1 MKKTNTVSESVLIN
15 QDSNEVMETIQA
27 KVDNIVEQSE
37 TVPNSLPEM
46 TSVLS
51 NEVTV
56 PVSEVNSGQQAQHY
70 VQTQQD
76 LMNTSD
82 LGPSLGVY
90 TPESATNSVHSIH
103 GGSFGGTGNGM
114 VLSNEVETGN
124 VQGTDGTSGTP
135 VHTNNVMESP
145 NSISS
150 VDMNNQQ
157 VQMQQQ
163 MQQQQYTQSMD
174 GQGVHDTQ
182 SMEGQGVHGNPS
194 LPNQS
199 PQHQQHCQQCW

>member
-1 MKKTNTVSESVLIN
+1 MPTPVELPS
-15 QDSNEVMETIQA
+15 IQ
-27 KVDNIVEQSE
+27 
-37 TVPNSLPEM
+37 
-46 TSVLS
+46 
-51 NEVTV
+51 EVT
-56 PVSEVNSGQQAQHY
+56 PTPAEVITNAPPPTGNQTPGVTQPGGQGHY

-76 LMNTSD
+76 MITTSGD

-114 VLSNEVETGN
+114 VDPTGN
-124 VQGTDGTSGTP
+124 GVQPGDGTAGGTP

-157 VQMQQQ
+157 QVNIFTNFLLNSCYFLKMNFVCQTNVQII
-163 MQQQQYTQSMD
+163 SF
-174 GQGVHDTQ
+174 
-182 SMEGQGVHGNPS
+182 
-194 LPNQS
+194 
-199 PQHQQHCQQCW
+199 

>member
-1 MKKTNTVSESVLIN
+1 MEQSESVP
-15 QDSNEVMETIQA
+15 T
-27 KVDNIVEQSE
+27 
-37 TVPNSLPEM
+37 SLPEM

-56 PVSEVNSGQQAQHY
+56 PVSEVNSSQQAQHY

-114 VLSNEVETGN
+114 VLSNEVEAGGTGN

-157 VQMQQQ
+157 VSFQ
-163 MQQQQYTQSMD
+163 TCSNLSKL
-174 GQGVHDTQ
+174 V
-182 SMEGQGVHGNPS
+182 
-194 LPNQS
+194 
-199 PQHQQHCQQCW
+199 

>member
-1 MKKTNTVSESVLIN
+1 
-15 QDSNEVMETIQA
+15 
-27 KVDNIVEQSE
+27 
-37 TVPNSLPEM
+37 
-46 TSVLS
+46 
-51 NEVTV
+51 
-56 PVSEVNSGQQAQHY
+56 
-70 VQTQQD
+70 
-76 LMNTSD
+76 
-82 LGPSLGVY
+82 
-90 TPESATNSVHSIH
+90 
-103 GGSFGGTGNGM
+103 M
-114 VLSNEVETGN
+114 VLSNEVDAGTGN

-163 MQQQQYTQSMD
+163 MQQQQYSQSMD

-199 PQHQQHCQQCW
+199 PQHQQHCQQSPQHQMCQQ

>member
-1 MKKTNTVSESVLIN
+1 MVESEPVPTPVELPS
-15 QDSNEVMETIQA
+15 IQ
-27 KVDNIVEQSE
+27 
-37 TVPNSLPEM
+37 
-46 TSVLS
+46 
-51 NEVTV
+51 EVT
-56 PVSEVNSGQQAQHY
+56 PTPAEVITNAPPPTGNQTPGVTQPGGQGHY

-76 LMNTSD
+76 MITTSGD

-114 VLSNEVETGN
+114 VDPTGN
-124 VQGTDGTSGTP
+124 GVQPGDGTSGGTP

-157 VQMQQQ
+157 QVNIF
-163 MQQQQYTQSMD
+163 TI
-174 GQGVHDTQ
+174 VFWILVIF
-182 SMEGQGVHGNPS
+182 EKEFC
-194 LPNQS
+194 LPD
-199 PQHQQHCQQCW
+199 

>member
-1 MKKTNTVSESVLIN
+1 M
-15 QDSNEVMETIQA
+15 
-27 KVDNIVEQSE
+27 EQSE
-37 TVPNSLPEM
+37 TVPTSLPEM

-56 PVSEVNSGQQAQHY
+56 PVSEVNSSQQAQHY

-76 LMNTSD
+76 LINTSD

-157 VQMQQQ
+157 VSFQ
-163 MQQQQYTQSMD
+163 TCSNLSKL
-174 GQGVHDTQ
+174 V
-182 SMEGQGVHGNPS
+182 
-194 LPNQS
+194 
-199 PQHQQHCQQCW
+199 